1 MKEFDYEKAKAVG
14 RASRM
19 EQEAK
24 ELLVCWVDQQTLC
37 KMLGVCVHT
46 LRKYRRSW
54 GISYRKI
61 GRKTFYDLNQIKH
74 YLHSKT
80 EGDK

>member
-24 ELLVCWVDQQTLC
+24 ELQDQQRGCYQVSQRVL
-37 KMLGVCVHT
+37 
-46 LRKYRRSW
+46 
-54 GISYRKI
+54 
-61 GRKTFYDLNQIKH
+61 
-74 YLHSKT
+74 
-80 EGDK
+80 